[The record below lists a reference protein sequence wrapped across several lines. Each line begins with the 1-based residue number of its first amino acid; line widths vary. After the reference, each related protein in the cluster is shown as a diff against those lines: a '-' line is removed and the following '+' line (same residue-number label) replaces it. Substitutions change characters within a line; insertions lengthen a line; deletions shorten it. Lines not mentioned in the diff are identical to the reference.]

1 MVATLSHF
9 LELDSELEILRS
21 GCNADITEDQVDAL
35 WTQVCVAS
43 DSLASHVPS
52 SISRSPPDG
61 MGE

>member
-35 WTQVCVAS
+35 
-43 DSLASHVPS
+43 
-52 SISRSPPDG
+52 
-61 MGE
+61 